1 MPRPL
6 VEVRQTVLNPVV
18 TINDPQQ
25 EVCIVGLHT
34 EDYTDQQVHEVD
46 LPSSAA
52 AGAAIHQAAGAQVEF
67 KLDVNG
73 VFLDANID
81 FGPDEFDVS
90 DNQEIKFSEA
100 WYSEKEVVNAYNT
113 ADDMSGHSPDIT
125 LAADIG
131 LSSLGGAGVKLLA
144 QPAATHYNK
153 LVYASGDAVDFS
165 THADFENIVQGSE
178 IKFTTANGAGAFI
191 VLSKYSGGLYLRG
204 KSDADHAKLLTGN
217 EHFAITDSAD
227 AAIAADSRFSLVH
240 AGVHEVQVNFITA
253 DDDASEY
260 LIKCAGALPFAV
272 RETDQADF
280 VGAILVQVAED
291 ALENLDTDEAGD
303 LTVANTNTGDATI
316 TLAAAGMQYTVNAVV
331 KAVVRAKL
339 TMSYTVARTD
349 LSAGLTRVDQN
360 TYSAVLGGSTPRN
373 PLALAAELALL
384 NSGSSSVN
392 VLALDLTPISG
403 ETEPKSVETA
413 FTDALAIV
421 NRHATTYAMVPLTN
435 SPTVTK
441 AYANA
446 AEALSI
452 PRKGQFRI
460 CIGSS
465 KGAPQADFIIGSP
478 SSPAKF
484 GLTTE
489 VDAVTFKSK
498 VTNSAGDFYRLPS
511 GKVLANDVI
520 TAQDDAGNTY
530 IGEVTDATNIEL
542 SVTWDDADN
551 YPANATEL
559 TSYYVSRSLLP
570 STKIDRQIEILK
582 AEANAIASKRLFLT
596 FPGACTVVSG
606 DSEFVGVPSYYV
618 SAAFSGLMARLEI
631 HRPKNFLGLAGVSG
645 LQDFSRFSDDQL
657 DQISDAGYLVF
668 QQEEATSAP
677 FCVHQINT
685 YHGVAAGTQ
694 EYTELSV
701 LANFDFVSRYL
712 KEVLDPFAGTVN
724 IVPST
729 FGIINA
735 SLDAAMDNLSSRRVA
750 TIGAPL
756 LSGSVEYVR
765 QASYDSG
772 TLEASVLVSLPKVLN
787 KIILE
792 VVSG

>member
-52 AGAAIHQAAGAQVEF
+52 AGAAIHQAAGTQVEF
-67 KLDVNG
+67 TLDVNG

-90 DNQEIKFSEA
+90 DNQEIKISEA
-100 WYSEKEVVNAYNT
+100 WYSEAASGDASNI
-113 ADDMSGHSPDIT
+113 ADDLSGYSSVVA
-125 LAADIG
+125 LAVDP
-131 LSSLGGAGVKLLA
+131 SLNALVAASRAVKLVA
-144 QPAATHYNK
+144 QPVATHFNK

-165 THADFENIVQGSE
+165 THADFANIVQGSE
-178 IKFTTANGAGAFI
+178 LSFTDKDGNASEFI
-191 VLSKYSGGLYLRG
+191 VLRKESAGLYLRG
-204 KSDADHAKLLTGN
+204 KAVADHARLVSGN
-217 EHFAITDSAD
+217 EHFALDEL
-227 AAIAADSRFSLVH
+227 AADSFFSLVH
-240 AGVHEVQVNFITA
+240 PGVHEAEVVNINGTTVTC
-253 DDDASEY
+253 AS
-260 LIKCAGALPFAV
+260 ALPFAV
-272 RETDQADF
+272 RVSDGTDF
-280 VGAILVQVAED
+280 VGAFLVQVAED
-291 ALENLDTDEAGD
+291 DLADLTTDEAGN
-303 LTVANTNTGDATI
+303 LTVANTDTGDADI
-316 TLAAAGMQYTVNAVV
+316 TLAAAGMTFNA

-446 AEALSI
+446 AEALSV

-484 GLTTE
+484 GLTTDD
-489 VDAVTFKSK
+489 DAVAFKST
-498 VTNSAGDFYRLPS
+498 VTNTAGDFYRLTS
-511 GKVLANDVI
+511 GKVLTNDVI
-520 TAQDDAGNTY
+520 TAQDVAGNTY
-530 IGEVTDATNIEL
+530 IGTVTDATNTQL

-551 YPANATEL
+551 YPANATQL
-559 TSYYVSRSLLP
+559 TSYYVSRSLLSP
-570 STKIDRQIEILK
+570 TKIDRQIEILT

-606 DSEFVGVPSYYV
+606 DNEFVGVPSYYV

-631 HRPKNFLGLAGVSG
+631 HRPKNFLGLAKISG

-668 QQEEATSAP
+668 QQETTGSNP
-677 FCVHQINT
+677 FCVHQVNT
-685 YHGVAAGTQ
+685 YHGIAAGTQ

-724 IVPST
+724 IVPTT

-735 SLDAAMDNLSSRRVA
+735 SLDAAMDNLASRRVA
-750 TIGAPL
+750 NIGAPL
-756 LSGSVEYVR
+756 LSGSVEFVR

-772 TLEASVLVSLPKVLN
+772 TIEASVLVSIPKVLN

>member
-1 MPRPL
+1 M
-6 VEVRQTVLNPVV
+6 
-18 TINDPQQ
+18 
-25 EVCIVGLHT
+25 
-34 EDYTDQQVHEVD
+34 
-46 LPSSAA
+46 
-52 AGAAIHQAAGAQVEF
+52 
-67 KLDVNG
+67 
-73 VFLDANID
+73 
-81 FGPDEFDVS
+81 
-90 DNQEIKFSEA
+90 
-100 WYSEKEVVNAYNT
+100 
-113 ADDMSGHSPDIT
+113 
-125 LAADIG
+125 
-131 LSSLGGAGVKLLA
+131 
-144 QPAATHYNK
+144 
-153 LVYASGDAVDFS
+153 DFS
-165 THADFENIVQGSE
+165 THPDFDGIVQGSE
-178 IKFTTANGAGAFI
+178 VQFTANGVASTFV
-191 VLSKYSGGLYLRG
+191 VLKKVSDGLYLRG
-204 KSDADHAKLLTGN
+204 KTDADHERLVAGN
-217 EHFAITDSAD
+217 THFALSGL
-227 AAIAADSRFSLVH
+227 AADSFFSLVH
-240 AGVHEVQVNFITA
+240 AGVHEVEGTNINGTA
-253 DDDASEY
+253 VSCAS
-260 LIKCAGALPFAV
+260 ALPFAIRV
-272 RETDQADF
+272 SDNPAF
-280 VGAILVQVAED
+280 IGAFLVQVADSDLAE
-291 ALENLDTDEAGD
+291 LTTDEAGN
-303 LTVANTNTGDATI
+303 LTVANTATGDATV
-316 TLAAAGMQYTVNAVV
+316 TLAAAGMQYNA

-360 TYSAVLGGSTPRN
+360 TYSAVLGESSPRN

-384 NSGSSSVN
+384 NSGASSVN
-392 VLALDLTPISG
+392 VLALDLTPVSG
-403 ETEPKSVETA
+403 ETEPKSVEAA
-413 FTDALAIV
+413 FVDSLAIV

-446 AEALSI
+446 AEALSA

-489 VDAVTFKSK
+489 VDAAAFKSK
-498 VTNSAGDFYRLPS
+498 VTNTAGDFYRLPS
-511 GKVLANDVI
+511 GKVLANDVV
-520 TAQDDAGNTY
+520 TAQDAAGITY
-530 IGEVTDATNIEL
+530 VGTVTDSTNTEL
-542 SVTWDDADN
+542 SVTWDGAAN
-551 YPANATEL
+551 YPANATVL
-559 TSYYVSRSLLP
+559 SSYYVSRSLLAP
-570 STKIDRQIEILK
+570 SKIERQIEILT

-596 FPGACTVVSG
+596 FPGTCTVVSG
-606 DSEFVGVPSYYV
+606 SNQFVGVPSYYV

-645 LQDFSRFSDDQL
+645 LQDFSRFSDEQL

-677 FCVHQINT
+677 YCVHQVNT

-701 LANFDFVSRYL
+701 IANFDFVSRYL

-735 SLDAAMDNLSSRRVA
+735 SLDAAMDNLASRRVA

>member
-1 MPRPL
+1 MPRPI
-6 VEVRQTVLNPVV
+6 VEVRQTVLDPVI

-25 EVCIVGLHT
+25 EVCIIGLHT
-34 EDYTDQQVHEVD
+34 EDYVDQQVHEVD
-46 LPSSAA
+46 LPSTKA
-52 AGAAIHQAAGAQVEF
+52 AGVAIHQAAGAQVEF
-67 KLDVNG
+67 TLDVNG

-100 WYSEKEVVNAYNT
+100 WYSDAEIDSASNIANDLSGYSSVV
-113 ADDMSGHSPDIT
+113 T
-125 LAADIG
+125 LGVAPNPSLNG
-131 LSSLGGAGVKLLA
+131 LVATSRAVKLVA
-144 QPAATHYNK
+144 QPVSTHFNK
-153 LVYASGDAVDFS
+153 LVHASGDAVDFS
-165 THADFENIVQGSE
+165 THADFVNIVQGSE
-178 IKFTTANGAGAFI
+178 ITFDTADGNASSEFI
-191 VLSKYSGGLYLRG
+191 VLRKDSDAIYLRG
-204 KSDADHAKLLTGN
+204 KDAANHDRLVTGN
-217 EHFAITDSAD
+217 AHFALDGL
-227 AAIAADSRFSLVH
+227 AADSFFSLVH
-240 AGVHEVQVNFITA
+240 PGVHEVEVANINGTVVTC
-253 DDDASEY
+253 AS
-260 LIKCAGALPFAV
+260 ALPFAITV
-272 RETDQADF
+272 DEKADF
-280 VGAILVQVAED
+280 AGALLVQVAEED
-291 ALENLDTDEAGD
+291 LADLATDEAGGN
-303 LTVANTNTGDATI
+303 LTVDNTGTGDADI
-316 TLAAAGMQYTVNAVV
+316 TLKAAAMEYSG
-331 KAVVRAKL
+331 KAIVRAKL

-392 VLALDLTPISG
+392 VLALDLTPIIG

-446 AEALSI
+446 AEALSVA
-452 PRKGQFRI
+452 RKGQFRI

-465 KGAPQADFIIGSP
+465 KGAPQADFIVGSP

-484 GLTTE
+484 GLTTQ

-511 GKVLANDVI
+511 GKVLTNDVI
-520 TAQDDAGNTY
+520 TAQDDAGKTY
-530 IGEVTDATNIEL
+530 VGTVTDATNTEL
-542 SVTWDDADN
+542 SVTWDNADN
-551 YPANATEL
+551 YPADATEL
-559 TSYYVSRSLLP
+559 TSYYVSRSLLAP
-570 STKIDRQIEILK
+570 TKIERQIEILT

-596 FPGACTVVSG
+596 FPGACTVESG
-606 DSEFVGVPSYYV
+606 SGVFVGVPSYYI

-701 LANFDFVSRYL
+701 IANFDFVSRYL

-729 FGIINA
+729 FGVIQA
-735 SLDAAMDNLSSRRVA
+735 SLDSAMDNLASRRVS

-756 LSGSVEYVR
+756 ISGTVEFVR

-772 TLEASVLVSLPKVLN
+772 TIEANVLVSLPKVLN

>member
-46 LPSSAA
+46 LPSSSD

-67 KLDVNG
+67 TLDVNG

-100 WYSEKEVVNAYNT
+100 WYSEAATGGAHNI
-113 ADDMSGHSPDIT
+113 ADNMSGYTSVIT
-125 LAADIG
+125 TAAS
-131 LSSLGGAGVKLLA
+131 LSSLNGLTTGNTVKLVA
-144 QPAATHYNK
+144 QPAATHFNK
-153 LVYASGDAVDFS
+153 LVYASGEPVDFL
-165 THADFENIVQGSE
+165 THPDFITQIFPGRTLT
-178 IKFTTANGAGAFI
+178 FTTADGNQGSTFT
-191 VLSKYSGGLYLRG
+191 VLRKDSDAIYLRG
-204 KSDADHAKLLTGN
+204 LDAANHARLVTGN
-217 EHFAITDSAD
+217 EHFALTGRAEGSF
-227 AAIAADSRFSLVH
+227 FSLVH
-240 AGVHEVQVNFITA
+240 AGVHEVQVTSINNTSIRC
-253 DDDASEY
+253 DR
-260 LIKCAGALPFAV
+260 ALPFAITA
-272 RETDQADF
+272 TDNADF
-280 VGAILVQVAED
+280 VGALLVQVAED
-291 ALENLDTDEAGD
+291 DLADLTTDEAGN
-303 LTVANTNTGDATI
+303 LTVANTQTGDATI
-316 TLAAAGMQYTVNAVV
+316 TLAAAGMNYNN

-392 VLALDLTPISG
+392 VLALDLSPISG

-446 AEALSI
+446 AEALSV

-484 GLTTE
+484 GLTTDDVPAE
-489 VDAVTFKSK
+489 FKTT

-511 GKVLANDVI
+511 GKVLAGDVI
-520 TAQDDAGNTY
+520 TAQWIETVNAV
-530 IGEVTDATNIEL
+530 EVTKTGVGTVTDSTNTEL

-559 TSYYVSRSLLP
+559 TSYYVSRSLLAP
-570 STKIDRQIEILK
+570 TKIDRQIEILK

-735 SLDAAMDNLSSRRVA
+735 SLDAAMDNLASRRVA

>member
-67 KLDVNG
+67 TLDVNG

-90 DNQEIKFSEA
+90 DIQEIKFSEA
-100 WYSEKEVVNAYNT
+100 WYSEAATGSASNIANDLSGSPSSVV
-113 ADDMSGHSPDIT
+113 T
-125 LAADIG
+125 LAADPSLNG
-131 LSSLGGAGVKLLA
+131 LATSNSVKLVA
-144 QPAATHYNK
+144 QPTATHFNK

-165 THADFENIVQGSE
+165 THADFADIVQGSE
-178 IKFTTANGAGAFI
+178 ITFDTADGNASSEFI
-191 VLSKYSGGLYLRG
+191 VLRKDPDAIYLRG
-204 KSDADHAKLLTGN
+204 KDAANHDRLVTGN
-217 EHFAITDSAD
+217 AHFALDDLAQDSF
-227 AAIAADSRFSLVH
+227 FSLVH
-240 AGVHEVQVNFITA
+240 PGVHEVDVVNINGTSVTC
-253 DDDASEY
+253 AS
-260 LIKCAGALPFAV
+260 ALPFAITV
-272 RETDQADF
+272 GDNADF
-280 VGAILVQVAED
+280 VGALLVQVAEED
-291 ALENLDTDEAGD
+291 LADLTTDESAN
-303 LTVANTNTGDATI
+303 LTVANTDTGDAEI
-316 TLAAAGMQYTVNAVV
+316 TLSAAGMTYNA
-331 KAVVRAKL
+331 KAIVRAKL

-413 FTDALAIV
+413 FTDALSIV
-421 NRHATTYAMVPLTN
+421 NRHATTYAMVPLTT

-446 AEALSI
+446 AEALSV

-484 GLTTE
+484 GLTTDD
-489 VDAVTFKSK
+489 DAAAFKSK

-511 GKVLANDVI
+511 GKVLTGDVI
-520 TAQDDAGNTY
+520 TAQDAAGNTY
-530 IGEVTDATNIEL
+530 VGEVTDSTNTAL
-542 SVTWDDADN
+542 SVTWDDEAN

-570 STKIDRQIEILK
+570 TTKIDRQIEILK

-645 LQDFSRFSDDQL
+645 LQAFSRFSDDQL

-701 LANFDFVSRYL
+701 IANFDFVSRYL

>member
-34 EDYTDQQVHEVD
+34 EDYTDQLVYEVD
-46 LPSSAA
+46 LPSAAA
-52 AGAAIHQAAGAQVEF
+52 AGASIHAAAGAQVQF
-67 KLDVNG
+67 TLDVNG

-100 WYSEKEVVNAYNT
+100 WYSEAASGSASNI
-113 ADDMSGHSPDIT
+113 ADDMTGYSSVVTLGADPSLNGLVASSP
-125 LAADIG
+125 A
-131 LSSLGGAGVKLLA
+131 VKLVA
-144 QPAATHYNK
+144 QPGATHLNK
-153 LVYASGDAVDFS
+153 LVFASGDAVDFS
-165 THADFENIVQGSE
+165 THPDFDGVVQGSE
-178 IKFTTANGAGAFI
+178 VQFSANDVPSTFV
-191 VLSKYSGGLYLRG
+191 VLKKVSDGLYLRG
-204 KSDADHAKLLTGN
+204 KTDADHARLVAGNTHFALTGL
-217 EHFAITDSAD
+217 
-227 AAIAADSRFSLVH
+227 AADSFFSLVH
-240 AGVHEVQVNFITA
+240 AGVHEVVVTNINGTTV
-253 DDDASEY
+253 S
-260 LIKCAGALPFAV
+260 CSSALPFAI
-272 RETDQADF
+272 RASDNPAF
-280 VGAILVQVAED
+280 IGAFLVQVAD
-291 ALENLDTDEAGD
+291 SDLADLTTDEAAN
-303 LTVANTNTGDATI
+303 LTVSNTATGDATV
-316 TLAAAGMQYTVNAVV
+316 TLAAAGMQYNA

-360 TYSAVLGGSTPRN
+360 TYSAVLGSPSPRN

-392 VLALDLTPISG
+392 VLALDLTPVSG
-403 ETEPKSVETA
+403 ETEPKSVEAA
-413 FTDALAIV
+413 FVDSLAIV

-446 AEALSI
+446 AEALST

-489 VDAVTFKSK
+489 VDGAAFKSK
-498 VTNSAGDFYRLPS
+498 VTNTAGDFYRLPS
-511 GKVLANDVI
+511 GKVLTNDVI
-520 TAQDDAGNTY
+520 TAQDAAGRTY
-530 IGEVTDATNIEL
+530 VGTVTDSSNTEL
-542 SVTWDDADN
+542 SVTWDGAAN
-551 YPANATEL
+551 YPANATPL
-559 TSYYVSRSLLP
+559 TSYYVSRSLLAP
-570 STKIDRQIEILK
+570 AKIERQIEILT
-582 AEANAIASKRLFLT
+582 AEAQAIASKRLFLT

-606 DSEFVGVPSYYV
+606 SNQFVGVPSYYV

-677 FCVHQINT
+677 YCVHQVNT

-701 LANFDFVSRYL
+701 IANFDFVSRYL

-735 SLDAAMDNLSSRRVA
+735 SLDAAMDNLASRRVA

>member
-67 KLDVNG
+67 TLDVNG

-81 FGPDEFDVS
+81 FGPEDNYDVS

-113 ADDMSGHSPDIT
+113 ADDMSDHSPDIT
-125 LAADIG
+125 LAANIG
-131 LSSLGGAGVKLLA
+131 LSSLGGEGVKLLA

-204 KSDADHAKLLTGN
+204 KAAADHAKLLTGN

-240 AGVHEVQVNFITA
+240 AGVHEVQVNHITA
-253 DDDASEY
+253 DAVAGEY
-260 LIKCAGALPFAV
+260 YIKCAGALPFAV
-272 RETDQADF
+272 RASDNADF
-280 VGAILVQVAED
+280 VGAMLVQVDED
-291 ALENLDTDEAGD
+291 DLADLTTDESAN
-303 LTVANTNTGDATI
+303 LTVANTGTGDAEI
-316 TLAAAGMQYTVNAVV
+316 TLSAAGMTYNA

-413 FTDALAIV
+413 FTDALSIV
-421 NRHATTYAMVPLTN
+421 NRHATTYAMVPLTTN
-435 SPTVTK
+435 PTITK
-441 AYANA
+441 TYANA
-446 AEALSI
+446 AEALSV

-484 GLTTE
+484 GLTTDD
-489 VDAVTFKSK
+489 DAAAFKSK

-511 GKVLANDVI
+511 GKVLTGDVI
-520 TAQDDAGNTY
+520 TAQDAAGNTY
-530 IGEVTDATNIEL
+530 IGEVTDATNTEL
-542 SVTWDDADN
+542 LVTWDDEAN

-570 STKIDRQIEILK
+570 STKIDRQIEILT

-701 LANFDFVSRYL
+701 IANFDFVSRYL

>member
-52 AGAAIHQAAGAQVEF
+52 AGAAIHQGAGAQVDF

-113 ADDMSGHSPDIT
+113 SDDMSSGPSPDIT
-125 LAADIG
+125 LAANIG
-131 LSSLGGAGVKLLA
+131 LSSLGGEGVKLLA

-165 THADFENIVQGSE
+165 THADFEDIVQGSE
-178 IKFTTANGAGAFI
+178 IRFTTANGAGAFI

-217 EHFAITDSAD
+217 EHFAITDSAN

-253 DDDASEY
+253 NTDTSEY

-272 RETDQADF
+272 RASDNADF
-280 VGAILVQVAED
+280 VGAILVQVAEED
-291 ALENLDTDEAGD
+291 LADLTTDESAN
-303 LTVANTNTGDATI
+303 LTVANTDTGDADI
-316 TLAAAGMQYTVNAVV
+316 TLAAAGMNYNA

-421 NRHATTYAMVPLTN
+421 NRHATTYAMVPLTT

-446 AEALSI
+446 AEALSV

-484 GLTTE
+484 GLTTDD
-489 VDAVTFKSK
+489 DAPNFKST

-511 GKVLANDVI
+511 GKVLTGDVI
-520 TAQDDAGNTY
+520 TAQDAAGKTY
-530 IGEVTDATNIEL
+530 IGEVTDATNTEL
-542 SVTWDDADN
+542 SVTWDDVDN

-735 SLDAAMDNLSSRRVA
+735 SLDAAMDNLASRRVA

>member
-67 KLDVNG
+67 TLDVNG

-100 WYSEKEVVNAYNT
+100 WYSEADTGSASNILNNLSGYSSVV
-113 ADDMSGHSPDIT
+113 T
-125 LAADIG
+125 LAADPSLDG
-131 LSSLGGAGVKLLA
+131 LVADSSAVKLVA
-144 QPAATHYNK
+144 QPAATHFNK

-165 THADFENIVQGSE
+165 THADFANIVQGSE
-178 IKFTTANGAGAFI
+178 ITFDTVDGNPSSEFI
-191 VLSKYSGGLYLRG
+191 VLRKESDAIYLRG
-204 KSDADHAKLLTGN
+204 KDADNHARLVTGN
-217 EHFAITDSAD
+217 EHFALDGL
-227 AAIAADSRFSLVH
+227 AADSFFSLVH
-240 AGVHEVQVNFITA
+240 PGVHEVDVVNINGTA
-253 DDDASEY
+253 VTCASS
-260 LIKCAGALPFAV
+260 LPFAITV
-272 RETDQADF
+272 GDNADF

-291 ALENLDTDEAGD
+291 DLADLTTDEVGN
-303 LTVANTNTGDATI
+303 LTVANTQTGDATI
-316 TLAAAGMQYTVNAVV
+316 TLAAGGMAYNA

-421 NRHATTYAMVPLTN
+421 NRHATTYAMVPLTS

-441 AYANA
+441 TYANA
-446 AEALSI
+446 AEALSV

-489 VDAVTFKSK
+489 VNAGLFQST
-498 VTNSAGDFYRLPS
+498 VTNTAGDFYRLPS
-511 GKVLANDVI
+511 GKVLTGDVI
-520 TAQDDAGNTY
+520 TAQDAAGNTY
-530 IGEVTDATNIEL
+530 IGEVTDSTNTEL
-542 SVTWDDADN
+542 SVTWDDAAN

-570 STKIDRQIEILK
+570 STKIERQIEILT

-701 LANFDFVSRYL
+701 IANFDFVSRYL

-735 SLDAAMDNLSSRRVA
+735 SLDAAMDNLASRRVA